1 MTTQTE
7 ETTRTTSLEQ
17 QIGKL
22 EGGYEQLGMRVEDQ
36 VVATNKLR
44 DETNANFA
52 EQRKEMNANFAA
64 QTAARENLRDEMNA
78 NFAAQTAATDKLRD
92 EMNAQGESIRA
103 DLTAKIDAQG
113 ESIRAEMHAQFAQVN
128 SRLNAMMVVGATVA
142 VALFTA
148 MVGGFIAIF
157 LRL

>member
-17 QIGKL
+17 QIGRL
-22 EGGYEQLGMRVEDQ
+22 EGGYDQLGRRVEDQ
-36 VVATNKLR
+36 TIATNKLR

-52 EQRKEMNANFAA
+52 A
-64 QTAARENLRDEMNA
+64 QTV
-78 NFAAQTAATDKLRD
+78 ATDKL
-92 EMNAQGESIRA
+92 RA
-103 DLTAKIDAQG
+103 DLTAKIDAQGESLRTELHAQG

>member
-7 ETTRTTSLEQ
+7 ETTRPASVEQ
-17 QIGKL
+17 QIGRL
-22 EGGYEQLGMRVEDQ
+22 EGGYDQLGLRVGS
-36 VVATNKLR
+36 L
-44 DETNANFA
+44 
-52 EQRKEMNANFAA
+52 EQSVDR
-64 QTAARENLRDEMNA
+64 L
-78 NFAAQTAATDKLRD
+78 
-92 EMNAQGESIRA
+92 RA
-103 DLTAKIDAQG
+103 DLTAKIDAQGESIRAETHAQG

-148 MVGGFIAIF
+148 MVGGFVAIF